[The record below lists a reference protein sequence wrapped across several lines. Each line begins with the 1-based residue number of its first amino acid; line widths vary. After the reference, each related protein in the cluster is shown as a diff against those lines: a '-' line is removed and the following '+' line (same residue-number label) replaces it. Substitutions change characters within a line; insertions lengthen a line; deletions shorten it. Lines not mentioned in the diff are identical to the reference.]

1 MELAGAKYDELT
13 DEIIREFFKIN
24 PPQFLTATSTNWLP
38 IEFTPPNTDEIA
50 SAKQQVREAIFH
62 PEKSENESDEFVELA
77 NRKSKL
83 LSDIPRKRNRKQ
95 WHSEISSVNQQL
107 SELNSVERKKADSE
121 LNRLI
126 DRLRISKILCSRE
139 YSISSASGFLNSD
152 FI

>member
-1 MELAGAKYDELT
+1 
-13 DEIIREFFKIN
+13 
-24 PPQFLTATSTNWLP
+24 
-38 IEFTPPNTDEIA
+38 
-50 SAKQQVREAIFH
+50 
-62 PEKSENESDEFVELA
+62 
-77 NRKSKL
+77 SKL

-139 YSISSASGFLNSD
+139 YSILLHPVSLIQTLSEQVDKVLMNAD
-152 FI
+152 